1 MRSLNPLVWSRL
13 GRRLAG
19 LLAVG
24 SLLPLLLLAVFQ
36 AHEQVGQ
43 RRAQQLAALAA
54 DSQALA
60 QAVAARVAAA
70 DSLAA
75 VLVSA
80 HSGVASEVLRAA
92 VRDSGVFASLRM
104 DSADLEALPLVKLRG
119 AEHRSA
125 LVALPR
131 AADGAVVYIARRLG
145 TGNGVGTTLAYFEIA
160 PAWLWQDF
168 DSAQRDALVVDSHGT
183 LLRRATAV
191 IDAPYAASVAE
202 DATVAAARR
211 EPRARALAWTVRREE
226 WQGQA
231 APLRGPSTLQID
243 APWTVAVHAPAPQLI
258 SAAASLWAPPLAAAT
273 LAVVLLL
280 AGVLALARRYLPAL
294 YGLQAAV
301 GRVGRSDWRPLDVAR
316 HPDELRG
323 VAAAIN
329 SAAARLDDEVR
340 ALQMLA
346 DIDRE
351 LLGATELEPV
361 LDSILRRVNGVT
373 RCDTVGIALLD
384 TDSPTHARV
393 YVAAAAPLDL
403 PVARVEFDPDM
414 IDSLVAADEAIT
426 VARCEE
432 LRHSFLAPLRELG
445 SEFFWVWPM
454 IVGSRLAA
462 VLTIGFADAPAA
474 DPIVARRGAGFA
486 ERLAIALSKTAREER
501 LYRQAHFDP
510 LTSLPNRLLFRDR
523 LEQELAAVSD
533 GRARGALLYIDLD
546 HFKRV
551 NDSVGHAA
559 GDQLL
564 QIVAQRLRACV
575 KEGDTVSRL
584 AGDEFTVILR
594 NVADSESAAVVA
606 ERIIDSIRVPVN
618 LGGRDHFVQ
627 ASIGIAL
634 FPDDGA
640 AIDDLLR
647 NADRAMYRAKELGR
661 GRAVFFDRRLMLSR
675 FETSH
680 SGLYRALR
688 RREFSLYYQPQY
700 SLADGSLV
708 GLEALLR
715 WQTPRD
721 GTRSPQ
727 EFIPAAETSG
737 LIVDIGGWVLDAAC
751 SQFAIW
757 REQGIAPARFAVNVS
772 VQQLKSADFARS
784 VRRVLDK
791 YGIQPSLLEIEMTET
806 VFADDAAGAA
816 MRQLAELG
824 VRLAL
829 DDFGTGYSSLNYLRQ
844 HPIHVI
850 KIDRSFLEEVP
861 GNDSSS
867 TLAGTIISMAHALG
881 KEVVAEGVERVEQL
895 DFLRERGC
903 DIAQGFYLAQPL
915 PVADVTALLAARRG
929 RDGDGV
935 AEPMREAG

>member
-1 MRSLNPLVWSRL
+1 MRSLTTLLTSRL

-19 LLAVG
+19 LLAVC
-24 SLLPLLLLAVFQ
+24 SLLPLLLLVALQLREQ
-36 AHEQVGQ
+36 ALQS
-43 RRAQQLAALAA
+43 RTQQAAALAV
-54 DSQALA
+54 DGESLA
-60 QAVAARVAAA
+60 RAVAARLAAA

-75 VLVSA
+75 VLASA
-80 HSGVASEVLRAA
+80 GAESDIAALRQA
-92 VRDSGVFASLRM
+92 VEGSGVFTGLRTGAEQLESL
-104 DSADLEALPLVKLRG
+104 PYVKLRDTDY
-119 AEHRSA
+119 RSA

-131 AADGAVVYIARRLG
+131 GAAGAVVYIARPLG
-145 TGNGVGTTLAYFEIA
+145 AGANRPLAYFELA

-168 DSAQRDALVVDSHGT
+168 DLIRRDALVVDSRGT
-183 LLRRATAV
+183 LLRRAVAL
-191 IDAPYAASVAE
+191 IQDRQAATVAE
-202 DATVAAARR
+202 DAAIAAARR
-211 EPRARALAWTVRREE
+211 EPRPRALAWTLQREA
-226 WQGQA
+226 WQGQSVPLRTPA
-231 APLRGPSTLQID
+231 TLQVEAPL
-243 APWTVAVHAPAPQLI
+243 TVAVHAPASGAL
-258 SAAASLWAPPLAAAT
+258 AAPPATWAPPVAAGALA
-273 LAVVLLL
+273 VLLL
-280 AGVLALARRYLPAL
+280 LAMTFGLARRYLPPMYA
-294 YGLQAAV
+294 LQAAALRI
-301 GRVGRSDWRPLDVAR
+301 GRNDWTPLDASR
-316 HPDELRG
+316 QPDELQG

-329 SAAARLDDEVR
+329 NAAVRLDDELR
-340 ALQMLA
+340 ALQTLA

-361 LDSILRRVNGVT
+361 LDSILRRVNSVT

-393 YVAAAAPLDL
+393 HVAAAASLDL
-403 PVARVEFDPDM
+403 PVGRVEFDPGM
-414 IDSLVAADEAIT
+414 IDSLVAADDAIT
-426 VARCEE
+426 VARCED

-445 SEFFWVWPM
+445 SEFFWVWPVV
-454 IVGSRLAA
+454 VGSRLAA
-462 VLTIGFADAPAA
+462 VLAIGFTDAPAA
-474 DPIVARRGAGFA
+474 DPAIARRGAGFA

-510 LTSLPNRLLFRDR
+510 LTALPNRLLFRDR
-523 LEQELAAVSD
+523 LEQELAAVSE
-533 GRARGALLYIDLD
+533 GRARGAVLYIDLD

-551 NDSVGHAA
+551 NDTVGHAA

-575 KEGDTVSRL
+575 KEGDTVARL

-594 NVADSESAAVVA
+594 NVADTESAAVVA
-606 ERIIDSIRVPVN
+606 ERIIDSIRVPVS

-627 ASIGIAL
+627 ASIGIAV
-634 FPDDGA
+634 FPDDGT

-647 NADRAMYRAKELGR
+647 NADRAMYRAKEQGR
-661 GRAVFFDRRLMLSR
+661 GRAVFFDRRLMHSR

-700 SLADGSLV
+700 SLADGRLV
-708 GLEALLR
+708 GVEALLR

-721 GTRSPQ
+721 GTRTPQ

-737 LIVDIGGWVLDAAC
+737 LIVDIGGWVMDAAC
-751 SQFAIW
+751 AQFAIW
-757 REQGIAPARFAVNVS
+757 REQGIAPERFAVNVS
-772 VQQLKSADFARS
+772 VQQLKAADFARS

-791 YGIQPSLLEIEMTET
+791 YGIPPAVLEIELTET

-816 MRQLAELG
+816 MRQLSELG

-844 HPIHVI
+844 HPIAVI

-861 GNDSSS
+861 LNESSS

-915 PVADVTALLAARRG
+915 PVAEVTALLSVRRAG
-929 RDGDGV
+929 G
-935 AEPMREAG
+935 AEPASEPMREAG

>member
-1 MRSLNPLVWSRL
+1 
-13 GRRLAG
+13 
-19 LLAVG
+19 
-24 SLLPLLLLAVFQ
+24 
-36 AHEQVGQ
+36 
-43 RRAQQLAALAA
+43 
-54 DSQALA
+54 
-60 QAVAARVAAA
+60 
-70 DSLAA
+70 
-75 VLVSA
+75 
-80 HSGVASEVLRAA
+80 
-92 VRDSGVFASLRM
+92 
-104 DSADLEALPLVKLRG
+104 
-119 AEHRSA
+119 
-125 LVALPR
+125 
-131 AADGAVVYIARRLG
+131 
-145 TGNGVGTTLAYFEIA
+145 
-160 PAWLWQDF
+160 
-168 DSAQRDALVVDSHGT
+168 
-183 LLRRATAV
+183 
-191 IDAPYAASVAE
+191 
-202 DATVAAARR
+202 
-211 EPRARALAWTVRREE
+211 
-226 WQGQA
+226 
-231 APLRGPSTLQID
+231 
-243 APWTVAVHAPAPQLI
+243 
-258 SAAASLWAPPLAAAT
+258 
-273 LAVVLLL
+273 
-280 AGVLALARRYLPAL
+280 
-294 YGLQAAV
+294 
-301 GRVGRSDWRPLDVAR
+301 
-316 HPDELRG
+316 
-323 VAAAIN
+323 
-329 SAAARLDDEVR
+329 
-340 ALQMLA
+340 
-346 DIDRE
+346 

>member
-1 MRSLNPLVWSRL
+1 MRSLNPLAWSRL

-19 LLAVG
+19 LLVVC
-24 SLLPLLLLAVFQ
+24 SLLPLLLLAVFH
-36 AHEQVGQ
+36 AHEQAGQ
-43 RRAQQLAALAA
+43 SRAQQAAALAA

-60 QAVAARVAAA
+60 RAIGARIAAA

-80 HSGVASEVLRAA
+80 HSAVEPDALRVA
-92 VRDSGVFASLRM
+92 VRESGVFNSLHTG
-104 DSADLEALPLVKLRG
+104 SADLEALPLVKLRG
-119 AEHRSA
+119 AEQRSA

-145 TGNGVGTTLAYFEIA
+145 TGSGAALAYFEIA

-168 DSAQRDALVVDSHGT
+168 DLAQRDALVVDSQGT
-183 LLRRATAV
+183 LLRRATAL

-202 DATVAAARR
+202 DAAVAAARR
-211 EPRARALAWTVRREE
+211 EPQARALAWTVRREE

-231 APLRGPSTLQID
+231 VPLRGPSTLQID
-243 APWTVAVHAPAPQLI
+243 VPWTVAVHAPAPQL
-258 SAAASLWAPPLAAAT
+258 LAAAVSLWLPPVAAAA

-280 AGVLALARRYLPAL
+280 AGVLALARRYLPYL

-301 GRVGRSDWRPLDVAR
+301 VRVGRSDWLPLDVAR

-393 YVAAAAPLDL
+393 YVAAAAPLEL

-426 VARCEE
+426 IARCED

-445 SEFFWVWPM
+445 SEFFWVWPV

-462 VLTIGFADAPAA
+462 VLAIGFADAPAA
-474 DPIVARRGAGFA
+474 DPTVARRGAGFA

-606 ERIIDSIRVPVN
+606 ERIIDSIRVPVS

-700 SLADGSLV
+700 SLVDGSLV

-721 GTRSPQ
+721 GTRAPQ
-727 EFIPAAETSG
+727 DFIPAAETSG

-791 YGIQPSLLEIEMTET
+791 YGIQPALLEIEMTET

-816 MRQLAELG
+816 MRQLADLG

-861 GNDSSS
+861 VNDSSS

-903 DIAQGFYLAQPL
+903 DIAQGFYLAHPL
-915 PVADVTALLAARRG
+915 PVADVTALLSARRG
-929 RDGDGV
+929 RDGDSA

>member
-1 MRSLNPLVWSRL
+1 MRSLNPFVSGRL

-19 LLAVG
+19 LLAIC
-24 SLLPLLLLAVFQ
+24 SLLPLLLLALLQ
-36 AHEQVGQ
+36 LHEQVVQ
-43 RRAQQLAALAA
+43 SRAQQSAALAA
-54 DSQALA
+54 DSDALA
-60 QAVAARVAAA
+60 RAIAARVAMA
-70 DSLAA
+70 DLLAA

-80 HSGVASEVLRAA
+80 HAADAPAALRAA
-92 VRDSGVFASLRM
+92 VEGSGVFSGVRAG
-104 DSADLEALPLVKLRG
+104 DIEIEALPLVQLRG
-119 AEHRSA
+119 GDFRSA

-131 AADGAVVYIARRLG
+131 GADGAAVYIVRRLG
-145 TGNGVGTTLAYFEIA
+145 SDAGTPLAYFEIE
-160 PAWLWQDF
+160 PAWLWQEF
-168 DSAQRDALVVDSHGT
+168 DLAQRDALVVDSRGT

-191 IDAPYAASVAE
+191 IASAEAAAVAE
-202 DATVAAARR
+202 DAAVAAARR
-211 EPRARALAWTVRREE
+211 EPRTRALAWTQQREE

-231 APLRGPSTLQID
+231 APLRSPSTLQVD
-243 APWTVAVHAPAPQLI
+243 APWTVAVHAPAPRLT
-258 SAAASLWAPPLAAAT
+258 SPPAVLSLPPLGAAVLALLLLLAAA
-273 LAVVLLL
+273 L
-280 AGVLALARRYLPAL
+280 GFARRYLPSL

-301 GRVGRSDWRPLDVAR
+301 TRVGRADWQPLDVAQ

-323 VAAAIN
+323 VAAALN

-340 ALQMLA
+340 ALQMMA

-403 PVARVEFDPDM
+403 PVARVEFDPNM
-414 IDSLVAADEAIT
+414 IDSLVAADDAIT
-426 VARCEE
+426 IARCEE

-445 SEFFWVWPM
+445 SEFFWVWPV

-462 VLTIGFADAPAA
+462 VLAIGFADAPAA
-474 DPIVARRGAGFA
+474 DPTMARRGAGFA

-510 LTSLPNRLLFRDR
+510 LTALPNRLLFRDR
-523 LEQELAAVSD
+523 LEQELASISD

-551 NDSVGHAA
+551 NDTVGHAA

-594 NVADSESAAVVA
+594 NVTDSESAAVVA
-606 ERIIDSIRVPVN
+606 ERIIDSIRVAVS

-627 ASIGIAL
+627 ASIGIAM

-640 AIDDLLR
+640 TIDDLLR
-647 NADRAMYRAKELGR
+647 NADRAMYRAKDQGR
-661 GRAVFFDRRLMLSR
+661 GRSVFFDRRLMMSR

-721 GTRSPQ
+721 GTRTPH

-737 LIVDIGGWVLDAAC
+737 LIVDIGGWVLEAAC
-751 SQFAIW
+751 AQYAIW
-757 REQGIAPARFAVNVS
+757 CEQGIAPARFAVNVS

-784 VRRVLDK
+784 VRRALDK

-816 MRQLAELG
+816 MRQLSELG

-844 HPIHVI
+844 YPIHVI

-861 GNDSSS
+861 DNDASS

-903 DIAQGFYLAQPL
+903 DVAQGFYLAQPL
-915 PVADVTALLAARRG
+915 PVADVTALLSARRT
-929 RDGDGV
+929 RDGDGT

>member
-1 MRSLNPLVWSRL
+1 MRSLNPLVSGRL
-13 GRRLAG
+13 GRRLAAV
-19 LLAVG
+19 LAAC
-24 SLLPLLLLAVFQ
+24 SLLPLLLLALLQ
-36 AHEQVGQ
+36 AQEQV
-43 RRAQQLAALAA
+43 AQARLEQSAALAA
-54 DSQALA
+54 DSEALGRA
-60 QAVAARVAAA
+60 IAARIAMA

-75 VLVSA
+75 VLISSQQSTA
-80 HSGVASEVLRAA
+80 AASLSTA
-92 VRDSGVFASLRM
+92 VEGSGVFTRVRTGATEL
-104 DSADLEALPLVKLRG
+104 DALPLVKLRG
-119 AEHRSA
+119 GNYRSA

-131 AADGAVVYIARRLG
+131 GADGAVVYIARRLG
-145 TGNGVGTTLAYFEIA
+145 SDAGTPPAYFEIA
-160 PAWLWQDF
+160 PAWLWQEF
-168 DSAQRDALVVDSHGT
+168 DLARRDALVVDSHGT
-183 LLRRATAV
+183 LLRRATTV
-191 IDAPYAASVAE
+191 IDEPEAAAVAE
-202 DATVAAARR
+202 DAAVAAARR
-211 EPRARALAWTVRREE
+211 EPRARALAWTVQREE
-226 WQGQA
+226 WHGQA
-231 APLRGPSTLQID
+231 VPLRVSTTLQVD
-243 APWTVAVHAPAPQLI
+243 SPWMVAVHAPAPQWI
-258 SAAASLWAPPLAAAT
+258 TASTVRWLPPLAATA
-273 LAVVLLL
+273 LALALLIS
-280 AGVLALARRYLPAL
+280 AVLALARRYLPSL
-294 YGLQAAV
+294 YVLQAAV
-301 GRVGRSDWRPLDVAR
+301 VRVGRADWQPLDVVQ

-323 VAAAIN
+323 VAAALN
-329 SAAARLDDEVR
+329 GAAARVDDEVR

-351 LLGATELEPV
+351 LLGATDLEPV
-361 LDSILRRVNGVT
+361 LGSILRRVTGVT
-373 RCDTVGIALLD
+373 HCDSVGIALLD
-384 TDSPTHARV
+384 ADSPTHARV

-414 IDSLVAADEAIT
+414 VESLVASDDAIT
-426 VARCEE
+426 IARCEE
-432 LRHSFLAPLRELG
+432 LRHSFLTPLRQLG
-445 SEFFWVWPM
+445 SEFFWVWPV

-462 VLTIGFADAPAA
+462 VLAIGFRDAPAA
-474 DPIVARRGAGFA
+474 DPTVARRGAGFA
-486 ERLAIALSKTAREER
+486 ERLAIALSKTAREDR

-551 NDSVGHAA
+551 NDTVGHAA
-559 GDQLL
+559 GDQML
-564 QIVAQRLRACV
+564 QIIAQRLRASV

-594 NVADSESAAVVA
+594 NVSDAESAAVVA
-606 ERIIDSIRVPVN
+606 ERIIDAIRVPVS

-647 NADRAMYRAKELGR
+647 NADRAMYRAKEQGR
-661 GRAVFFDRRLMLSR
+661 GRAVFFDPRLMANR

-688 RREFSLYYQPQY
+688 RREFSLYYQPQF

-727 EFIPAAETSG
+727 EFIPAAEASG

-751 SQFAIW
+751 AQYAVW

-772 VQQLKSADFARS
+772 VQQLKSADFSRS

-791 YGIQPSLLEIEMTET
+791 HGISPPLLEIELTES
-806 VFADDAAGAA
+806 VFADVAAGVA
-816 MRQLAELG
+816 MRQLADLG

-844 HPIHVI
+844 HPINVI

-861 GNDSSS
+861 VSDSSS

-881 KEVVAEGVERVEQL
+881 KEVVAEGVERAEQL

-903 DIAQGFYLAQPL
+903 DFAQGFYLARPL
-915 PVADVTALLAARRG
+915 PAAEATALLSARRG
-929 RDGDGV
+929 HDGQS
-935 AEPMREAG
+935 ANEPMREAG

>member
-1 MRSLNPLVWSRL
+1 MRSLNLLVSSPV

-19 LLAVG
+19 LLVAC
-24 SLLPLLLLAVFQ
+24 SLLPLCVFAMLQ
-36 AHEQVGQ
+36 AREQD
-43 RRAQQLAALAA
+43 AQVRTQQSAALALE
-54 DSQALA
+54 SEALA
-60 QAVAARVAAA
+60 RTVAARVAAA

-75 VLVSA
+75 VLLSA
-80 HSGVASEVLRAA
+80 NAAAGPAALRAA
-92 VRDSGVFASLRM
+92 AEESGVFNTVRVAS
-104 DSADLEALPLVKLRG
+104 SDLDALPLVKLRG
-119 AEHRSA
+119 SDYRSA
-125 LVALPR
+125 LVTLQRSADD
-131 AADGAVVYIARRLG
+131 AATYIVRPVGPGAGAA
-145 TGNGVGTTLAYFEIA
+145 LAYFELA

-168 DSAQRDALVVDSHGT
+168 DLTRRDALVVDSRGT
-183 LLRRATAV
+183 LLRRATV
-191 IDAPYAASVAE
+191 FLQDAQAASVAE
-202 DATVAAARR
+202 DAAVAAARR
-211 EPRARALAWTVRREE
+211 ESHGRLLTWTLQRDA
-226 WQGQA
+226 WQGRTA
-231 APLRGPSTLQID
+231 ALRSPVTLQVN
-243 APWTVAVHAPAPQLI
+243 APWTVAVHAPVPRALGLPAATWLA
-258 SAAASLWAPPLAAAT
+258 SFGVAAALALVMLT
-273 LAVVLLL
+273 LA
-280 AGVLALARRYLPAL
+280 GLALARRYLPSL
-294 YGLQAAV
+294 YELQAAV
-301 GRVGRSDWRPLDVAR
+301 MRIGSGSWTPLDAAR
-316 HPDELRG
+316 QPDDLRG

-329 SAAARLDDEVR
+329 GAAARLDDEVR
-340 ALQMLA
+340 SMQTLA
-346 DIDRE
+346 DVDRE

-361 LDSILRRVNGVT
+361 LDSILRRVNSVT

-393 YVAAAAPLDL
+393 YSATAAALDL

-414 IDSLVAADEAIT
+414 IESLVAAAEAIT
-426 VARCEE
+426 VARCED

-445 SEFFWVWPM
+445 SEFFWVWPVV
-454 IVGSRLAA
+454 VGSRLAA
-462 VLTIGFADAPAA
+462 VLAIGFADAPAA
-474 DPIVARRGAGFA
+474 DPAIARRGAAFA

-523 LEQELAAVSD
+523 LEQELAAVSN

-551 NDSVGHAA
+551 NDTVGHAA

-606 ERIIDSIRVPVN
+606 ERIIDSIGVPAS
-618 LGGRDHFVQ
+618 LGGRDHHVQ

-634 FPDDGA
+634 FPDDGT

-647 NADRAMYRAKELGR
+647 NADRAMYRAKEQGR
-661 GRAVFFDRRLMLSR
+661 GRAVFFDRKLMQSR
-675 FETSH
+675 FETSQ

-700 SLADGSLV
+700 SLADGGLV
-708 GLEALLR
+708 GVEALLR

-721 GTRSPQ
+721 GTRTPQ

-751 SQFAIW
+751 AQFAAW
-757 REQGIAPARFAVNVS
+757 REQGVAPARFAVNVS

-784 VRRVLDK
+784 VRRVLDR
-791 YGIQPSLLEIEMTET
+791 YGILPSLLEIELTET
-806 VFADDAAGAA
+806 VFADEAAGAA

-861 GNDSSS
+861 VNDSSA
-867 TLAGTIISMAHALG
+867 TLTGTIISMAHALG
-881 KEVVAEGVERVEQL
+881 KQVVAEGVERVEQL

-903 DIAQGFYLAQPL
+903 DIAQGFYLAQPMS
-915 PVADVTALLAARRG
+915 AAEVTVLLGMRRG
-929 RDGDGV
+929 RDGEV
-935 AEPMREAG
+935 TSERMREAG